1 VPELLNIRP
10 AYALERDMKKLLPFA
25 LASLAILAACGRQE
39 PVDDLPSQEELAAA
53 ANAAAANAA
62 AVASADKTEE
72 NRNYVN
78 LVHGFSVTFPEGW
91 TKDPAAS
98 TAEGVVYQDPGAGA
112 DVRVF
117 WQRNADDK
125 DLQQIVEAV
134 SSGSDSIEGDFVG
147 GNEYRGTSAD
157 GEGNGVAVRLLKQP
171 DGSIVTATFVYPE
184 NLGEQYNPIAKT
196 VLDSLR
202 IFAPEGGASAPAAT
216 PAAAT
221 GNSVQ

>member
-1 VPELLNIRP
+1 MR
-10 AYALERDMKKLLPFA
+10 KLLPVA
-25 LASLAILAACGRQE
+25 LASLVLLAACGRQE

-62 AVASADKTEE
+62 ADASAQKAED

-78 LVHGFSVTFPEGW
+78 LAHGFSITFPEGW
-91 TKDPAAS
+91 TKDNAAS

-117 WQRNADDK
+117 WQRNANDQ
-125 DLQQIVEAV
+125 DLQQIVQAV
-134 SSGSDSIEGDFVG
+134 SSGSDSVDGDFVG
-147 GNEYRGTSAD
+147 DNEYRGTATD

-171 DGSIVTATFVYPE
+171 DGSIVTTTFVYPE
-184 NLGEQYNPIAKT
+184 MLGEQYKPIAKT

-202 IFAPEGGASAPAAT
+202 TFAPEAEVDAAAKKAPAAVT
-216 PAAAT
+216 
-221 GNSVQ
+221 NSTN